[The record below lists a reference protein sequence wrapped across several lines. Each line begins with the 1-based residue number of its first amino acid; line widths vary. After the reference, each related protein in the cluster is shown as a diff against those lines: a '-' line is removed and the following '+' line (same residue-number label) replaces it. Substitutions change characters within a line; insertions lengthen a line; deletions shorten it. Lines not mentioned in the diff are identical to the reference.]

1 MTLYYLFFLN
11 VINNMRVTDFFFFF
25 FFFFTSKN
33 SKRDLISK
41 DLCTTVSLIFRK

>member
-11 VINNMRVTDFFFFF
+11 VINNMRVTDFFFF